1 LAAQTTSL
9 CSCCGY
15 SQGQHCFAAERL
27 FATLQR
33 TLAQSTGAMMWSLR
47 LIGVGIAFLALWAI
61 AIVAVVWI
69 TRRVIRAKR

>member
-1 LAAQTTSL
+1 
-9 CSCCGY
+9 
-15 SQGQHCFAAERL
+15 L